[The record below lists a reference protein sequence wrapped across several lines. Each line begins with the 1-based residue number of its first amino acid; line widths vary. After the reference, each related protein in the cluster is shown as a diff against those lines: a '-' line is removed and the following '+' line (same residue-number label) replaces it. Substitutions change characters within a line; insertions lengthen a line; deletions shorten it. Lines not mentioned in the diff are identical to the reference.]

1 MFRKSDGVRVD
12 EVVVVW
18 GFISDPLEKPSSGV
32 VLRVNP
38 DQNVDPVALVNE
50 LESLQRSGRV
60 SPGADPTTF
69 ILRQT
74 LNHYSWGADAATL
87 ALVMLATNPVTVNV
101 ASSALYDGL
110 KAISRRLTQRKSR
123 HQLEAAPSS
132 HANEVRNAI
141 NTVETFYEL
150 PPGRLTAE
158 LASRDSESAVVLVSN
173 VDGGRFRVQTVW
185 NEAGGVLTRVDPI
198 SED

>member
-1 MFRKSDGVRVD
+1 M
-12 EVVVVW
+12 VW
-18 GFISDPLEKPSSGV
+18 GFVSDPLDKPSSGV

-38 DQNVDPVALVNE
+38 DENVDPVALVNE
-50 LESLQRSGRV
+50 LESLQRSGKV
-60 SPGADPTTF
+60 SPDADSTTF

-87 ALVMLATNPVTVNV
+87 ALIMLAATPVTVNLV
-101 ASSALYDGL
+101 SNGLYDGL
-110 KAISRRLTQRKSR
+110 KAISRRLTRRKSR

-132 HANEVRNAI
+132 HANEIRNAI
-141 NTVETFYEL
+141 KTVETFYEL

-158 LASRDSESAVVLVSN
+158 LSSRDSESAVVSVSN
-173 VDGGRFRVQTVW
+173 IDGGNFRVQTVW

-198 SED
+198 PEV